1 MNTKEEH
8 DLINAA
14 KSGDRRAFEALLNSY
29 YDIMFKFAI
38 KWCGNKNDAE
48 DITQNACI
56 KLVRAL
62 DKFDGRSAF
71 STWLYRLVI
80 NCGKDWYKSQNRHP
94 SNPDALETAKID
106 SKSEDQLYTKQ
117 VLNAVHQL
125 PEGEKDALL
134 LVMSEGLSH
143 KEAADILGCK
153 ESTISWRIHEARK
166 KLSAQ
171 FEKEQ
176 NYG

>member
-1 MNTKEEH
+1 MSTENEQ

-14 KSGDRRAFEALLNSY
+14 KSGDRRAFEALLNTY
-29 YDIMFKFAI
+29 YDVIFKFAF
-38 KWCGNKNDAE
+38 KWCANRNDAE

-56 KLVRAL
+56 KLARSI
-62 DKFDGRSAF
+62 DKFDGKSAF
-71 STWLYRLVI
+71 SSWLYRLVI

-94 SNPDALETAKID
+94 SNPDALEKAKTNSDTED
-106 SKSEDQLYTKQ
+106 SLYTKQ
-117 VLNAVHQL
+117 VLHAVHQL
-125 PEGEKDALL
+125 PEGEKDAVM
-134 LVMSEGLSH
+134 LVLSEGLSH
-143 KEAADILGCK
+143 KEAAQILGCK